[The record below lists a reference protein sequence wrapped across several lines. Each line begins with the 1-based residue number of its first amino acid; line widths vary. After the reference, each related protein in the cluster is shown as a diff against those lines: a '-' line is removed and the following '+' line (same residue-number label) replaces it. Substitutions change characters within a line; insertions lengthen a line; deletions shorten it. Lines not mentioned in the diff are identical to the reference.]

1 MRRPALLVVLL
12 GAGAVALTRRRKAQR
27 AERDLWNEATTA
39 PDLR

>member
-1 MRRPALLVVLL
+1 MRRPALLALLL
-12 GAGAVALTRRRKAQR
+12 GAGAVAFTRRQRAHR